1 MFKSFASFAVAAA
14 TTLVATAPAEAASNH
29 TDHVILA
36 NAVKSA
42 GVSIYVNPEVCWER
56 DSYGFYISSIKA
68 LVVCQ
73 EGKSRPDVV
82 GVWSEEDYDTLRHE
96 AQHMIQDCMV
106 GSLADDQLGSVYRE
120 PVNLAK
126 HTFSTQEIR
135 NIIAAYKDASDHVI
149 VLELEAFSVA
159 AINDPIEQARDI
171 QKYCF

>member
-1 MFKSFASFAVAAA
+1 MFKSIASLAVAAA

-29 TDHVILA
+29 AEHVTLA
-36 NAVKSA
+36 NAIKAA

-56 DSYGFYISSIKA
+56 QSFGFYVSSIKA

-73 EGKSRPDVV
+73 EGKSQPDVV

-106 GSLADDQLGSVYRE
+106 GSIADDQLGSVYRE

-126 HTFSTQEIR
+126 RTFSMQEIR
-135 NIIAAYKDASDHVI
+135 NIIAAYPNASEHVI

-159 AINDPIEQARDI
+159 AMNDPIEQARDI

>member
-1 MFKSFASFAVAAA
+1 MFKAIASLAVLAA
-14 TTLVATAPAEAASNH
+14 TSISASPAKAASNH
-29 TDHVILA
+29 ADHVALA
-36 NAVKSA
+36 NAVKAA

-73 EGKSRPDVV
+73 EGKTQPDVV

-106 GSLADDQLGSVYRE
+106 GTLADDQLGSVYRE

-126 HTFSTQEIR
+126 HTFSMQEIR
-135 NIIAAYKDASDHVI
+135 NIIAAYPNASEHVL

-159 AINDPIEQARDI
+159 AINDPIEQAQDVR
-171 QKYCF
+171 KFCF

>member
-1 MFKSFASFAVAAA
+1 MFKSIASIAFAAA
-14 TTLVATAPAEAASNH
+14 TTLVTTAPAEAASNH
-29 TDHVILA
+29 ADHVTLA
-36 NAVKSA
+36 NAIKAA
-42 GVSIYVNPEVCWER
+42 GVSIYVNPEVCWKR

-73 EGKSRPDVV
+73 EGKTRPDVV

-96 AQHMIQDCMV
+96 AQHMIQDCMI
-106 GSLADDQLGSVYRE
+106 GTLADDQLGSVYRE

-126 HTFSTQEIR
+126 NTFSMQEIR
-135 NIIAAYKDASDHVI
+135 NIIAAYQDASEHVI

-159 AINDPIEQARDI
+159 SMNDPIEQAQDV